1 MSITDFVF
9 GRRLASNE
17 QSGQK
22 IGVLTGLPAL
32 GLDGLSSS
40 AYGPEAALAILISLG
55 AAGTNYILPITGI
68 ILALLA
74 MLYVSYRQTIAAYP
88 VNGGSYT
95 VAKENLGTWASLFA
109 AAALMI
115 DYVLTVAVGI
125 SAGVAALVSA
135 APHLHKYTVLLC
147 LGILVLITLLNLR
160 GIGQA
165 GAAFALPTYLFIA
178 SMFIVLALGVAKS
191 VSSSGHPH
199 PLVAPPALPV
209 A

>member
-1 MSITDFVF
+1 MSIVNLLL
-9 GRRLASNE
+9 GRRLASDE
-17 QSGQK
+17 QGGER
-22 IGVLTGLPAL
+22 IGVLSGLPAL

-40 AYGPEAALAILISLG
+40 AYGPEAALTILLPLGVIGLNYVLPVTGAILV
-55 AAGTNYILPITGI
+55 
-68 ILALLA
+68 LLA

-135 APHLHKYTVLLC
+135 EPHLHKYTIPLC
-147 LGILVLITLLNLR
+147 LGILALITLLNLR

-165 GAAFALPTYLFIA
+165 GGAFPFSPLLF
-178 SMFIVLALGVAKS
+178 LATL
-191 VSSSGHPH
+191 
-199 PLVAPPALPV
+199 
-209 A
+209 

>member
-1 MSITDFVF
+1 MSIVDFLL

-17 QSGQK
+17 QRGQR
-22 IGVLTGLPAL
+22 IGVLSGLPAL

-40 AYGPEAALAILISLG
+40 AYGPEAALTLLLPLG
-55 AAGTNYILPITGI
+55 AAGLHYIGPITGV

-74 MLYVSYRQTIAAYP
+74 MLYFSYRQTIAAYP

-125 SAGVAALVSA
+125 SAGVGGGGSA
-135 APHLHKYTVLLC
+135 APHLHKYTVPLC
-147 LGILVLITLLNLR
+147 LGILALITLLNLR
-160 GIGQA
+160 GTGE
-165 GAAFALPTYLFIA
+165 
-178 SMFIVLALGVAKS
+178 
-191 VSSSGHPH
+191 
-199 PLVAPPALPV
+199 
-209 A
+209 